1 MRVGGTRPVPSDFQ
15 TCVYLSS
22 AFGFSDALT
31 ICVTESV
38 FVGSAHD
45 AADKKSRYLEGQT
58 NGENNPKSQ
67 TEELKVTALKN
78 VSPQMSPQPCGLGR
92 ALVAPVH
99 WLGPG

>member
-1 MRVGGTRPVPSDFQ
+1 M
-15 TCVYLSS
+15 
-22 AFGFSDALT
+22 
-31 ICVTESV
+31 TESA

-78 VSPQMSPQPCGLGR
+78 VPPQMSPQPCGLGC
-92 ALVAPVH
+92 ALVAPFHGRGRVTVDH
-99 WLGPG
+99 